1 MTRIPECRRRR
12 SRWAVWPL
20 LAAGLAC
27 APPASESPTR
37 GRLDV
42 AVAESH
48 APIVEREAALFSS
61 LYSEAHLR
69 IRPMTTREAFIAL
82 IADSVRLVVV
92 DRRPN
97 AEEERALAE
106 VGARI
111 EEVRIA
117 EDALALVV
125 NPANGL
131 RDVSLDQ
138 AADLLSGRTPDW
150 AALPGAALSGSVAVV
165 MTGRNSGAWELL
177 TEHFFP
183 GRGWAAPGVRAE
195 SQKDVLAQVEA
206 VPGAVG
212 VVSVACWKNPGAASG
227 NPSRPEATGW
237 AAGVPSA
244 APVRALAIVA
254 ADSLGLAEPR
264 ALHQANIHLG
274 LYPLHYP
281 IYVVFNS
288 RSLLAAGFSA
298 FVASAPGQ
306 KLLLDAGLVP
316 ATMPVRL
323 VQLSEVA
330 R

>member
-1 MTRIPECRRRR
+1 
-12 SRWAVWPL
+12 VWPL

-27 APPASESPTR
+27 APRASESPTR

-48 APIVEREAALFSS
+48 AAIATREAALFGS
-61 LYSEAHLR
+61 LYAEAHVRVL
-69 IRPMTTREAFIAL
+69 PMTTREAFIAL

-125 NPANGL
+125 NPANGQ

-150 AALPGAALSGSVAVV
+150 AALPGAALSGPVAVV

-183 GRGWAAPGVRAE
+183 GRGWTAPGVRAE
-195 SQKDVLAQVEA
+195 SQRDVLAQVAA

-212 VVSVACWKNPGAASG
+212 VVSVACWKDPGAASVRASVH
-227 NPSRPEATGW
+227 PSRPAAAGW

-254 ADSLGLAEPR
+254 ADSLGVSEPR

>member
-1 MTRIPECRRRR
+1 MTRTPEGRRRFGR
-12 SRWAVWPL
+12 AAWAL
-20 LAAGLAC
+20 LAAGAAC
-27 APPASESPTR
+27 APRASESPTR
-37 GRLDV
+37 GHLAI

-48 APIVEREAALFSS
+48 APILEREAALFDG
-61 LYSEAHLR
+61 LYADAHVTLCR
-69 IRPMTTREAFIAL
+69 MTTREAFIAL

-97 AEEERALAE
+97 AEEERALAD

-117 EDALALVV
+117 EDALALLV

-131 RDVSLDQ
+131 TTVSLEQ
-138 AADLLSGRTPDW
+138 AAQLLSGRTTDW
-150 AALPGAALSGSVAVV
+150 SALPSSALSGPVAVV

-177 TEHFFP
+177 TAHFFP
-183 GRGWAAPGVRAE
+183 GRDWAAPAVRAE
-195 SQKDVLAQVEA
+195 NQSEVLAQVAA
-206 VPGAVG
+206 VRGAVG
-212 VVSVACWKNPGAASG
+212 VVSVACWKDPVAAAA
-227 NPSRPEATGW
+227 NPSRPAAAGW
-237 AAGVPSA
+237 AAGVASG
-244 APVRALAIVA
+244 APVRALAIAA
-254 ADSLGLAEPR
+254 ADSLGQIEPR
-264 ALHQANIHLG
+264 SLHQANIHLG